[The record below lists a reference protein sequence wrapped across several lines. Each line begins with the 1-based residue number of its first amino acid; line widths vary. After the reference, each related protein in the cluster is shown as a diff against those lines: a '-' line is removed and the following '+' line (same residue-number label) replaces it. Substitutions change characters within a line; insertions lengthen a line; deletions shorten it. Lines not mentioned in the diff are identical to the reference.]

1 VVNAKTSI
9 TRFSLLDVS
18 IDRLPILRIYTM
30 GLKEKIQRLNGIP
43 FRVIPAKAGIHVAI
57 KAFLDS
63 RLRGNDKI
71 LAVVVIKNVNSI
83 FKR

>member
-1 VVNAKTSI
+1 M

-18 IDRLPILRIYTM
+18 IHRLPILRIYTM
-30 GLKEKIQRLNGIP
+30 GLKEKIQLLNGIP
-43 FRVIPAKAGIHVAI
+43 FRVIPAKAGIHIVI
-57 KAFLDS
+57 KVFLDS

-71 LAVVVIKNVNSI
+71 LAVVVIKNINSI